1 MAQPKPLAVL
11 DSNIIIYAILD
22 ESHADE
28 DAKKQ
33 KVAVLEKL
41 EALSKTHRFG
51 IPSVVLA
58 ELPDDKLK
66 GPQLQSFVS
75 EIAANF
81 RILALGKEGAEAA
94 AKLCAEKVSKKP
106 LNRTKDGVKLDAIV
120 VGTAVEHGA
129 AVIITENGEDFE
141 KLTDALNMEVV
152 VPSRD
157 REKTQQVI
165 PFPQGK
171 S

>member
-1 MAQPKPLAVL
+1 MAQAKPLAVL

-22 ESHADE
+22 ETLADE
-28 DAKKQ
+28 NAKKQ

-66 GPQLQSFVS
+66 GSQLHAFIS
-75 EIAANF
+75 EIATHF
-81 RILALGKEGAEAA
+81 RILALGKVGAEAA
-94 AKLCAEKVSKKP
+94 AKLCAESVSKKP
-106 LNRTKDGVKLDAIV
+106 PNRTKDGVKLDAII
-120 VGTAVEHGA
+120 VGTALEHGA
-129 AVIITENGEDFE
+129 QVIITENGDDFE
-141 KLTDALNMEVV
+141 KLIDSLGIDLI

-165 PFPQGK
+165 PFPK
-171 S
+171 SQ

>member
-1 MAQPKPLAVL
+1 MAQLKPLAVL

-22 ESHADE
+22 DALADE
-28 DAKKQ
+28 NAKKQ

-51 IPSVVLA
+51 IPSVVLV

-66 GPQLQSFVS
+66 GAQLHAFVS
-75 EIAANF
+75 EVAASF
-81 RILALGKEGAEAA
+81 RILALGKVGAEAA
-94 AKLCAEKVSKKP
+94 AKLCAERVSKKP
-106 LNRTKDGVKLDAIV
+106 PNRTKDGVKLDAIV

-129 AVIITENGEDFE
+129 ELIITENGDDFE
-141 KLTDALNMEVV
+141 QLTDGLSLEII

-157 REKTQQVI
+157 RERAQQVI
-165 PFPQGK
+165 PFPKIQ
-171 S
+171 